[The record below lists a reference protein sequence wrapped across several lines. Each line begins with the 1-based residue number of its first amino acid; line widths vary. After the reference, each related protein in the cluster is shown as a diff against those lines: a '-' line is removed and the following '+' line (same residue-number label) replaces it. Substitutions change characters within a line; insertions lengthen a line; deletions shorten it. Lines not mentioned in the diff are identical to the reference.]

1 MDELVMRFGSDD
13 GLLLDLT
20 WEASCLDA
28 SVVRTAAS
36 ATRAS
41 LRLSIRGQVLW
52 QGDEPNQGFPWT
64 WIELLEYL
72 AHAWPYLVWEEGL
85 PFALRP
91 AGPAAIEAQAEAR
104 WDELSAG
111 ARESEEVELEA
122 FEEVH
127 DLARAVQGA
136 SLRPVW
142 IVREGD
148 LCWVC
153 ADKRVL
159 ERPFQEV
166 IATLEG
172 TGEAIA
178 ERLRA
183 LSGEERS
190 ALALKAWQERI
201 EVAPTEAVLIAT
213 GLSEDVLEQVEAG
226 RSRTSAWELRGEGFE
241 RNEMLAAA
249 RLAGGLPPA
258 AVAAVVERV
267 RSVPRIR
274 TPELDNTASLA
285 ADAIASAEGGPA
297 FEQGLALAG
306 WLRNVRGIGLD
317 QRVDPDG
324 LLADWGVKVEN
335 LELRAPDVDAFA
347 CWGPRH
353 GPAVFINKTGRHNLS
368 VGGVRATLA
377 HEIAHLL
384 LDRRGALPLAEVLG
398 GRTSVFAEARAR
410 AFAAELLL
418 PSDRAGAAMAA
429 ADDPERAMRALQQR
443 YRVSQ
448 EVVAWQARNSGMR
461 LSATAEALL
470 RTKVSRPWQF

>member
-1 MDELVMRFGSDD
+1 MDELVMQFGSDD
-13 GLLLDLT
+13 GLLLELT
-20 WEASCLDA
+20 WEESPRDDSALQ
-28 SVVRTAAS
+28 TAAYS
-36 ATRAS
+36 TRAS
-41 LRLSIRGQVLW
+41 LRLSVRGQVLW

-64 WIELLEYL
+64 WVELLEYL

-111 ARESEEVELEA
+111 ARDSEEVELEA
-122 FEEVH
+122 FEDVH
-127 DLARAVQGA
+127 NLARAVQGA
-136 SLRPVW
+136 SLRPLW
-142 IVREGD
+142 IIREGD

-153 ADKRVL
+153 TDTRVL
-159 ERPFQEV
+159 LRPFEEV

-172 TGEAIA
+172 IGEAIA
-178 ERLRA
+178 ERVRA
-183 LSGEERS
+183 LSGDERS
-190 ALALKAWQERI
+190 PLALKAWQERTR
-201 EVAPTEAVLIAT
+201 VAPTEAILIAT
-213 GLSEDVLEQVEAG
+213 GLSEDVLEQVEG
-226 RSRTSAWELRGEGFE
+226 GHSREAAWELHGEAFE
-241 RNEMLAAA
+241 RNELIAAA

-258 AVAAVVERV
+258 EVAAVVQRV
-267 RSVPRIR
+267 RAVPRVS
-274 TPELDNTASLA
+274 TPDLDNVAGLA
-285 ADAIASAEGGPA
+285 ADAVASAEGGRP
-297 FEQGLALAG
+297 FEQGLALAR
-306 WLRNVRGIGLD
+306 WLRDVLAIGVE
-317 QRVDPDG
+317 QRVDPDQ
-324 LLADWGVKVEN
+324 LLGAWGVEVER

-353 GPAVFINKTGRHNLS
+353 GPAVFINKSGRHNLS

-384 LDRRGALPLAEVLG
+384 LDRRGALPSAEVLG
-398 GRTSVFAEARAR
+398 GRTSAFAEARAR

-418 PSDRAGAAMAA
+418 PSDRAGGAMAA
-429 ADDPERAMRALQQR
+429 ADNPERAMRALQQR

-448 EVVAWQARNSGMR
+448 EVVAWQARNSGVG